1 MVMNMSNEKKTILFF
16 GCLFIAFMFFINIIL
31 SAGKS
36 VVDVFTGNSFKILVS
51 SENKDLEPIIKD
63 YFSKEKMNVDIDY
76 AGTIEIM
83 DKLNNNEN
91 YDAIWASNSIWL
103 YMLEDSYK
111 VTNSK
116 STFINPVVFGIKKS
130 VAEKLGFTSG
140 DVYTKDLLEAIKKG
154 DLKFVMTSATQ
165 TNTGASAYLGF
176 LQTLS
181 GNPEVLTHEHLE
193 NEDLTSDITSLL
205 NGVTRTSGSDEF
217 LEDVL
222 VKGDYDAAIS
232 YESSFIS
239 LNKKLEKSGKEPYY
253 IIYPVDGVTI
263 SDAPLAYVN
272 NKDDEKEEIF
282 LDFQKYVLSKDVQK
296 KLEDYGR
303 RTWYGGVNS
312 KASKKVFNNSWGIDT
327 SSYLSPVKYPSSSII
342 KEALVLYQTEFRKP
356 THTVF
361 CLDYSGSM
369 YGDGNRELT
378 SAMDFILDSSKASK
392 NMVQFSKKDK
402 ISVIAFDSKILN
414 EFNTDNGEDTSSLIQ
429 KIKDQ
434 ELGGS
439 TNLYMPTI
447 KAFDIL
453 SKENPDEYN
462 LSVVLMTDGEGNSGY
477 FSDYKKAYNNLKE
490 KIPVYA
496 IMFGS
501 ASRYQLEEITDLSN
515 GKVFD
520 GRSNLLSAFKE
531 VRSYN

>member
-1 MVMNMSNEKKTILFF
+1 MSNEKKTLLFF
-16 GCLFIAFMFFINIIL
+16 GCLFLIFILLVKISL
-31 SAGKS
+31 SGGRK
-36 VVDVFTGNSFKILVS
+36 VIEVLTGDTFRILVS

-63 YFSKEKMNVDIDY
+63 YFNKEKINVDIDY

-83 DKLNNNEN
+83 DKLNNNED

-103 YMLEDSYK
+103 YMLDDSYK

-116 STFINPVVFGIKKS
+116 STFINPIVFGIKKS
-130 VAEKLGFTSG
+130 VAEKLGFTER
-140 DVYTKDLLEAIKKG
+140 DVYTKDLLDAIKKG

-193 NEDLTSDITSLL
+193 NESLSSDITSLL

-217 LEDVL
+217 LENVL
-222 VKGDYDAAIS
+222 IKGDYDAAIS

-239 LNKKLEKSGKEPYY
+239 LNKELESSKKEPYY
-253 IIYPVDGVTI
+253 IVYPVDGVTI

-272 NKDDEKEEIF
+272 NKNEKKEEEF
-282 LDFQKYVLSKDVQK
+282 LNFQKYVLSKDVQK

-312 KASKKVFNNSWGIDT
+312 KASKDVFNKSWGIDT
-327 SSYLSPVKYPSSSII
+327 SSYLSPIKYPSSSII

-369 YGDGNRELT
+369 YGDGNKQLT
-378 SAMDFILDSSKASK
+378 DAMDFILDSSKASK

-402 ISVIAFDSKILN
+402 ISVIAFDNTILN
-414 EFNTDNGEDTSSLIQ
+414 EFSTDNGEDTSSMINEV
-429 KIKDQ
+429 KNQ

-439 TNLYMPTI
+439 TNLFKPVI

-477 FSDYKKAYNNLKE
+477 FTDYRRAYNKLKN

-501 ASRYQLEEITDLSN
+501 ASRYQLEEITDLAN

-520 GRSNLLSAFKE
+520 GRSDLLRAFKE
-531 VRSYN
+531 VRGYN